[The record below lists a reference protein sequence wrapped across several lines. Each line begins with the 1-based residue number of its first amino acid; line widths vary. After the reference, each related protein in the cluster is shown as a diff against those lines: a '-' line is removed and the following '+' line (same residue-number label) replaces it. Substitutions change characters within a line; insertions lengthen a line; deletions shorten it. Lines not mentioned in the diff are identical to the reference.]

1 MLQGITFG
9 WLEFRDFESTL
20 IVYIYKLLLHQVNKA
35 VVYLETF
42 GMGAVVKYWSI
53 VIDWHLKSM
62 KKTASMRKMKE
73 EKGVKPF
80 WKDYFFIKGFFF
92 KDPCCW

>member
-1 MLQGITFG
+1 MSTLQGITFG

-42 GMGAVVKYWSI
+42 GMGAVGKYWSI

-80 WKDYFFIKGFFF
+80 WKDFF
-92 KDPCCW
+92 